1 MSNEINSPSPE
12 ENSNEE
18 SHNKPTLGGIKIMA
32 ETTEE
37 KPKNDSPSGCCGS
50 CT

>member
-1 MSNEINSPSPE
+1 MSSEINNPSSKESSTE
-12 ENSNEE
+12 ETQE
-18 SHNKPTLGGIKIMA
+18 KPTLGGFEIKA

-37 KPKNDSPSGCCGS
+37 KPKDESPTGCCGS